1 MKMEKPQLLAFL
13 LVLLLSN
20 CALKYD
26 DLLNKG
32 GIPNNKITAPS
43 ILDLQS
49 KELKEVSPPKK
60 RPTIAVY
67 PSSFTDQTGQRRS
80 NSEFALFS
88 TAITQAPHAYLLRAL
103 KHSANGQ
110 FWRVIERIGLDNL
123 VKERTLIRST
133 REGFKQ
139 KELSPL
145 LFAGLLLSGGVVDY
159 DVNQKSGGM
168 GFRYLSISSSKQYRE
183 DTVTVS
189 LRLVSVLTGEVLIE
203 VMTTKTILS
212 VGISQDVFRF
222 IELGTELV
230 ELEGGFTEN
239 ESGSIALQK
248 AIEKSVLEIIN
259 IGYERGYWE
268 HEEIIIEPSCD
279 DECIAAIRG

>member
-1 MKMEKPQLLAFL
+1 MKMEKPQLLQCL
-13 LVLLLSN
+13 LVLLLSS

-26 DLLNKG
+26 DLLNEG

-49 KELKEVSPPKK
+49 QELKEVSPPKK

-145 LFAGLLLSGGVVDY
+145 LFAGLLIEGAVVDY
-159 DVNQKSGGM
+159 DVNQRSGGV
-168 GFRYLSISSSKQYRE
+168 GFRYLGISSNNQYRE
-183 DTVTVS
+183 DTVTIS
-189 LRLVSVLTGEVLIE
+189 LRLISVLTGEVLIE

-248 AIEKSVLEIIN
+248 AVEKSVLEIIN

-268 HEEIIIEPSCD
+268 HEEIIIEPPDCT
-279 DECIAAIRG
+279 ECADIRG

>member
-1 MKMEKPQLLAFL
+1 MKMEKPQLLPCL
-13 LVLLLSN
+13 LVLLLSS

-26 DLLNKG
+26 DLLNEG

-49 KELKEVSPPKK
+49 QELKEVSPPKK

-145 LFAGLLLSGGVVDY
+145 LFAGLLIEGAVVDY
-159 DVNQKSGGM
+159 DVNQRSGGV
-168 GFRYLSISSSKQYRE
+168 GFRYLGISSNNQYRE
-183 DTVTVS
+183 DTVTIS
-189 LRLVSVLTGEVLIE
+189 LRLISVLTGEVLIE

-248 AIEKSVLEIIN
+248 AVEKSVLEIIN

-268 HEEIIIEPSCD
+268 HEEIIIEPPDCT
-279 DECIAAIRG
+279 ECADIRG

>member
-1 MKMEKPQLLAFL
+1 MKMEKPQLLLFL
-13 LVLLLSN
+13 LVLLLSS
-20 CALKYD
+20 CALKND

-32 GIPNNKITAPS
+32 GIPNNKTKAPS

-49 KELKEVSPPKK
+49 QELKEVSPPKK
-60 RPTIAVY
+60 KPTIAIY

-145 LFAGLLLSGGVVDY
+145 LFAGLLIEGAVVDY
-159 DVNQKSGGM
+159 DVNQRSGGV
-168 GFRYLSISSSKQYRE
+168 GFRYLGISSSNQYRE
-183 DTVTVS
+183 DTVTIS
-189 LRLVSVLTGEVLIE
+189 LRLISVLTGEVLIE

-222 IELGTELV
+222 IELGTELI

-268 HEEIIIEPSCD
+268 IIIEPSCD

>member
-13 LVLLLSN
+13 LVLLLSS
-20 CALKYD
+20 CALKND

-49 KELKEVSPPKK
+49 QELKEVSPPKK
-60 RPTIAVY
+60 KPTIAIY

-145 LFAGLLLSGGVVDY
+145 LFAGLLIEGAVVDY
-159 DVNQKSGGM
+159 DVNQRSGGV
-168 GFRYLSISSSKQYRE
+168 GFRYLGISSSNQYRE
-183 DTVTVS
+183 DTVTIS
-189 LRLVSVLTGEVLIE
+189 LRLISVLTGEVLIE

-222 IELGTELV
+222 IELGTELI

>member
-1 MKMEKPQLLAFL
+1 MKMERLQLLPCL
-13 LVLLLSN
+13 LVLLLSS

-26 DLLNKG
+26 DLLNEG

-49 KELKEVSPPKK
+49 QELKEVSPPKK

-145 LFAGLLLSGGVVDY
+145 LFAGLLIEGAVVDY
-159 DVNQKSGGM
+159 DVNQRSGGV
-168 GFRYLSISSSKQYRE
+168 GFRYLGISSNNQYRE
-183 DTVTVS
+183 DTVTIS
-189 LRLVSVLTGEVLIE
+189 LRLISVLTGEVLIE

-239 ESGSIALQK
+239 ESGSTALQK
-248 AIEKSVLEIIN
+248 AVEKSVLEIIN
-259 IGYERGYWE
+259 IGYQRGYWE
-268 HEEIIIEPSCD
+268 HEEIIIEPPDCT
-279 DECIAAIRG
+279 ECADIRG

>member
-13 LVLLLSN
+13 LVLLLSS
-20 CALKYD
+20 CALKND

-43 ILDLQS
+43 VLDLQS
-49 KELKEVSPPKK
+49 QELKEVSPPKK
-60 RPTIAVY
+60 KPTIAIY

-145 LFAGLLLSGGVVDY
+145 LFAGLLIEGAVVDY
-159 DVNQKSGGM
+159 DVNQRSGGV
-168 GFRYLSISSSKQYRE
+168 GFRYLGISSSNQYRE
-183 DTVTVS
+183 DTVTIS
-189 LRLVSVLTGEVLIE
+189 LRLISVLTGEVLIE

-222 IELGTELV
+222 IELGTELI

-248 AIEKSVLEIIN
+248 AVEKSVLEIIN

>member
-1 MKMEKPQLLAFL
+1 M
-13 LVLLLSN
+13 
-20 CALKYD
+20 
-26 DLLNKG
+26 
-32 GIPNNKITAPS
+32 
-43 ILDLQS
+43 
-49 KELKEVSPPKK
+49 
-60 RPTIAVY
+60 
-67 PSSFTDQTGQRRS
+67 
-80 NSEFALFS
+80 
-88 TAITQAPHAYLLRAL
+88 
-103 KHSANGQ
+103 
-110 FWRVIERIGLDNL
+110 IERIGLDNL

-145 LFAGLLLSGGVVDY
+145 LFAGLLIEGAVVDY
-159 DVNQKSGGM
+159 DVNQRSGGV
-168 GFRYLSISSSKQYRE
+168 GFRYLGISSNNQYRE
-183 DTVTVS
+183 DTVTIS
-189 LRLVSVLTGEVLIE
+189 LRLISVLTGEVLIE

-248 AIEKSVLEIIN
+248 AVEKCVLEIIN

-268 HEEIIIEPSCD
+268 HEEIIIEPPDCT
-279 DECIAAIRG
+279 ECADIRG

>member
-13 LVLLLSN
+13 LVLLLSS
-20 CALKYD
+20 CALKND

-43 ILDLQS
+43 VLDLQS
-49 KELKEVSPPKK
+49 QELKEVSPPKK
-60 RPTIAVY
+60 KPTIAIY

-145 LFAGLLLSGGVVDY
+145 LFAGLLIEGAVVDY
-159 DVNQKSGGM
+159 DVNQRSGGV
-168 GFRYLSISSSKQYRE
+168 GFRYLGISSSNQYRE
-183 DTVTVS
+183 DTVTIS
-189 LRLVSVLTGEVLIE
+189 LRLISVLTGEVLIE

-222 IELGTELV
+222 IELGTELI

-248 AIEKSVLEIIN
+248 AVEKSVLEIIN

-279 DECIAAIRG
+279 DECIAAIHG

>member
-1 MKMEKPQLLAFL
+1 MKMEKPQLLLFL

-20 CALKYD
+20 CALKND

-49 KELKEVSPPKK
+49 QELKEVSPPKK
-60 RPTIAVY
+60 KPTIAIY

-145 LFAGLLLSGGVVDY
+145 LFAGLLIEGAVVDY
-159 DVNQKSGGM
+159 DVNQRSGGV
-168 GFRYLSISSSKQYRE
+168 GFRYLGISSSNQYRE
-183 DTVTVS
+183 DTVTIS
-189 LRLVSVLTGEVLIE
+189 LRLISVLTGEVLIE

-222 IELGTELV
+222 IELGTELI

>member
-13 LVLLLSN
+13 LVLLLSS
-20 CALKYD
+20 CALKND

-43 ILDLQS
+43 VLDLQS
-49 KELKEVSPPKK
+49 QELKEVSPPKK
-60 RPTIAVY
+60 KPTIAIY

-145 LFAGLLLSGGVVDY
+145 LFAGLLIEGAVVDY
-159 DVNQKSGGM
+159 DVNQRSGGI
-168 GFRYLSISSSKQYRE
+168 GFRYLGISSSNQYRE
-183 DTVTVS
+183 DTVTIS
-189 LRLVSVLTGEVLIE
+189 LRLISVLTGEVLIE

-222 IELGTELV
+222 IELGTELI

-248 AIEKSVLEIIN
+248 AVEKSVLEIIN

-279 DECIAAIRG
+279 DECIAAIHG

>member
-1 MKMEKPQLLAFL
+1 MKMEKPQQLLCLLA
-13 LVLLLSN
+13 LLLSS

-26 DLLNKG
+26 DLLNEG
-32 GIPNNKITAPS
+32 GIPNNKITATS

-49 KELKEVSPPKK
+49 QELKEVSPPKK

-67 PSSFTDQTGQRRS
+67 PSSFTDQTGQRKS

-103 KHSANGQ
+103 KHSADGQ

-145 LFAGLLLSGGVVDY
+145 LFAGLLIEGAVVDY
-159 DVNQKSGGM
+159 DVNQRSGGV
-168 GFRYLSISSSKQYRE
+168 GFRYLGISSSNQYRE
-183 DTVTVS
+183 DTVTIS
-189 LRLVSVLTGEVLIE
+189 LRLISVLTGEVLIE

-248 AIEKSVLEIIN
+248 AIETAVLEIIN

>member
-1 MKMEKPQLLAFL
+1 MKMEKPQLLLFL
-13 LVLLLSN
+13 LVLLLSS
-20 CALKYD
+20 CALKND

-49 KELKEVSPPKK
+49 QELKEVSPPKK
-60 RPTIAVY
+60 KPTIAIY

-145 LFAGLLLSGGVVDY
+145 LFAGLLIEGAVVDY
-159 DVNQKSGGM
+159 DVNQRSGGV
-168 GFRYLSISSSKQYRE
+168 GFRYLGISSSNQYRE
-183 DTVTVS
+183 DTVTIS
-189 LRLVSVLTGEVLIE
+189 LRLISVLTGEVLIE

-222 IELGTELV
+222 IELGTELI

>member
-26 DLLNKG
+26 DLLNGG

-159 DVNQKSGGM
+159 DVNQRSGGT

-268 HEEIIIEPSCD
+268 HEEIIIESPDCT
-279 DECIAAIRG
+279 ECADIRG

>member
-1 MKMEKPQLLAFL
+1 MKMEKPQLLQCL
-13 LVLLLSN
+13 LVLLLSS

-26 DLLNKG
+26 DLLNEG

-49 KELKEVSPPKK
+49 QELKEVSPPKK

-67 PSSFTDQTGQRRS
+67 PSSFTDQTGQRKS

-145 LFAGLLLSGGVVDY
+145 LFAGLLIEGAVVDY
-159 DVNQKSGGM
+159 DVNQRSGGV
-168 GFRYLSISSSKQYRE
+168 GFRYLGISSSNQYRE
-183 DTVTVS
+183 DTVTIS
-189 LRLVSVLTGEVLIE
+189 LRLISVLTGEVLIE

-248 AIEKSVLEIIN
+248 AIETAVLEIIN